1 MKENKQYIASIK
13 KYKLSE
19 EDVCRIK
26 KIHTKHRAFI
36 KAMQTGA
43 REAFEIGQLLF
54 ELRQKDPAMHWKD
67 IVKDLFPF
75 SEHTANKFLRVY
87 LTFKDNP
94 KVLENLSKTEAYIQS
109 GVKCLCA
116 PKDKPIPGRLQTA
129 TDEEELAFDI
139 EQIFKTPCVS
149 KVKLENYRIE
159 TVGKSGRIW
168 MIDRSGVSMP
178 VAQLYA
184 TPPQGFPEAEHKE
197 LFRNVQIALELYFE
211 KIEKYEKMGISEKV
225 YQGKSANEKERTK
238 SF

>member
-1 MKENKQYIASIK
+1 MKRKEISKDLVL
-13 KYKLSE
+13 KYNLDKEALNLVEQIYKEHNLFLAAMTKAAHSAFVIGSLLLKL
-19 EDVCRIK
+19 
-26 KIHTKHRAFI
+26 
-36 KAMQTGA
+36 
-43 REAFEIGQLLF
+43 RE
-54 ELRQKDPAMHWKD
+54 KDPAMHWKD

-75 SEHTANKFLRVY
+75 SEHTANNYLRVY

-94 KVLENLSKTEAYIQS
+94 QALENLSKTEAYMQS

-139 EQIFKTPCVS
+139 EQLFKTPCVS

-184 TPPQGFPEAEHKE
+184 TPPQGFPETEHKE

-225 YQGKSANEKERTK
+225 YKEKQK
-238 SF
+238 